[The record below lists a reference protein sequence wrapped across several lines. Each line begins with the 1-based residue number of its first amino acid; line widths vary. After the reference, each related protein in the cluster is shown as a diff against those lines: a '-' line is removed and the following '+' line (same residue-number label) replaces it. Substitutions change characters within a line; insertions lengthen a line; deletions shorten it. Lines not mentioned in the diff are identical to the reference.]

1 MDNITEYLH
10 KVSNE
15 SDQYSE
21 SCIACKPTQSHECSH
36 PCIANAHINCNC
48 TDYSGCAELGS
59 DPDNL
64 ADKINCIGN
73 PYPKRNTE
81 VTIRP
86 KDITPSVV
94 VGAIF

>member
-1 MDNITEYLH
+1 MDNNAEYLH
-10 KVSNE
+10 KVSNQSNE
-15 SDQYSE
+15 CIKP
-21 SCIACKPTQSHECSH
+21 CIACQPTESSGH

-48 TDYSGCAELGS
+48 TDYSGCAELGN

-73 PYPKRNTE
+73 PYPQKSVQHQDNT
-81 VTIRP
+81 P
-86 KDITPSVV
+86 CVV

>member
-1 MDNITEYLH
+1 MDNHAEHLH
-10 KVSNE
+10 KVSNQ

-21 SCIACKPTQSHECSH
+21 SCIACQPIEPHGH
-36 PCIANAHINCNC
+36 PCIANAHITCNC

-59 DPDNL
+59 DPDNI

-73 PYPKRNTE
+73 PYPQRSAKD
-81 VTIRP
+81 TIRHQ
-86 KDITPSVV
+86 DHTPCVV

>member
-1 MDNITEYLH
+1 MDNITEHLRQIANQ
-10 KVSNE
+10 SNE
-15 SDQYSE
+15 CDKP
-21 SCIACKPTQSHECSH
+21 CIACQPTQSHECSH
-36 PCIANAHINCNC
+36 PCIANSHINCNC

-73 PYPKRNTE
+73 PYPQRNTE
-81 VTIRP
+81 VTIHP
-86 KDITPSVV
+86 KDYTPCVV

>member
-1 MDNITEYLH
+1 MEWNMDNNTEHLQ

-15 SDQYSE
+15 SNKCVKP
-21 SCIACKPTQSHECSH
+21 CIACQPIESHN
-36 PCIANAHINCNC
+36 CIANSHINCNC

-73 PYPKRNTE
+73 PYPKVQHYELAPR
-81 VTIRP
+81 I
-86 KDITPSVV
+86 I
-94 VGAIF
+94 VGAII

>member
-1 MDNITEYLH
+1 MDNITEHLH

-15 SDQYSE
+15 SDQYSQ
-21 SCIACKPTQSHECSH
+21 SCFACQPTQSHECSH
-36 PCIANAHINCNC
+36 PCIANNHIQCNC
-48 TDYSGCAELGS
+48 TDYSGCAELGN

-73 PYPKRNTE
+73 PYPQRNTE

-86 KDITPSVV
+86 KDNTPCVV
-94 VGAIF
+94 VGAIL

>member
-1 MDNITEYLH
+1 MDNNAKHLH
-10 KVSNE
+10 KVINE
-15 SDQYSE
+15 PNQYSE
-21 SCIACKPTQSHECSH
+21 SCIACQPTQPSQH
-36 PCIANAHINCNC
+36 PCIANAHIQCNC

-73 PYPKRNTE
+73 PYPQKPVCNE
-81 VTIRP
+81 KHP
-86 KDITPSVV
+86 PCVV

>member
-1 MDNITEYLH
+1 MDNHAEHLH

-15 SDQYSE
+15 SNEYSE
-21 SCIACKPTQSHECSH
+21 SCIACKPIESHECSH
-36 PCIANAHINCNC
+36 PCIANSHINCNC

-73 PYPKRNTE
+73 PYPQRNTQNT
-81 VTIRP
+81 VHA
-86 KDITPSVV
+86 KDFTPCVV